1 MNSIGNKLSHFGE
14 RPYKAWSTYQYTFFV
29 YKCSISEY
37 KLKSKTCVQVNQ
49 YICYLFYEQ
58 NLLWWSDFWKFHY
71 APLQYYMFYIKKSGK
86 VKAIRKFLMSIVR
99 VLNYKSIEDFPPYF
113 FFYFIG
119 TNMIFWR
126 IMMTRFYLYV
136 SISMKRRVSIK
147 TWKDQHYFFYLLS
160 FIRNGFFFV
169 KIYWIFHGKK

>member
-1 MNSIGNKLSHFGE
+1 MRTGKPIYMLFILWAKLTLMIRLLKISL
-14 RPYKAWSTYQYTFFV
+14 RPIAILHVLYK
-29 YKCSISEY
+29 
-37 KLKSKTCVQVNQ
+37 KL
-49 YICYLFYEQ
+49 
-58 NLLWWSDFWKFHY
+58 
-71 APLQYYMFYIKKSGK
+71 K

-99 VLNYKSIEDFPPYF
+99 VLNYKSIDFPPYF

-119 TNMIFWR
+119 TYMIFWR

-147 TWKDQHYFFYLLS
+147 SMKVSALLFL
-160 FIRNGFFFV
+160 FIIIYSKCFFFV